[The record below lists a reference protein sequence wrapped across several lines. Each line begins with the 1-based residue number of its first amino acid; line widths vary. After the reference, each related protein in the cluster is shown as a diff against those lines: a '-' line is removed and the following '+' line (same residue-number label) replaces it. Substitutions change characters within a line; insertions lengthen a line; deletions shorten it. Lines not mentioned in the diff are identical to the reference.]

1 MTTLD
6 SIPGSVTRPTE
17 EEREIAEL
25 KAEVERLREDALRR
39 KEQFECRVRCC
50 VNPRHLEA
58 VTQREN
64 LRRGRVA
71 RGGN

>member
-25 KAEVERLREDALRR
+25 KAEVERLRASNELR
-39 KEQFECRVRCC
+39 Q
-50 VNPRHLEA
+50 
-58 VTQREN
+58 
-64 LRRGRVA
+64 
-71 RGGN
+71 GGPTR